1 MIPGERSA
9 GEPQCLGLQVS
20 EFGDGEQ
27 GRFVFGGRA
36 KEPGTSAAAHTVR
49 NRRFIFIRNMKMK
62 MILTTENRTFHD
74 EDAKRLT
81 LIIFHRIYN
90 RIITEDRS
98 NQNEAIMFFRKL
110 KLCLVYRPQLLMTPI
125 ICCFQEDLERV
136 LDN

>member
-20 EFGDGEQ
+20 EFGGGE
-27 GRFVFGGRA
+27 GKRFVFGGRA
-36 KEPGTSAAAHTVR
+36 KEPGRSAAAHAVASS
-49 NRRFIFIRNMKMK
+49 RFTFIKSMK

-81 LIIFHRIYN
+81 LIIFHCIYN

-98 NQNEAIMFFRKL
+98 NQNEAIMFL
-110 KLCLVYRPQLLMTPI
+110 GS
-125 ICCFQEDLERV
+125 
-136 LDN
+136 